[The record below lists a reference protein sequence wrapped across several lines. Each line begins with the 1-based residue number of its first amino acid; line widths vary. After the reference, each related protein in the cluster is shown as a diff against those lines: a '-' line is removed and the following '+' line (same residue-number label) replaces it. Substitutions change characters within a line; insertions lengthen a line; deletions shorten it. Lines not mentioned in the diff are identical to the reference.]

1 MFGSLR
7 GEGGS
12 GRGKNEG
19 LWEERALGSLFFFML
34 QNPLIFLLKFNG
46 IAVL

>member
-19 LWEERALGSLFFFML
+19 LWERALGSLFFFML